1 MWLLHQF
8 AGFSSS
14 SSCRATRAV
23 FYVSYF
29 LGLMLEQR
37 RPTLT
42 NWLND
47 RLTISLHMHIY
58 TYVYVYSL
66 SSCLYLRILCIDD
79 LSNSCVLVL
88 SLSIYLCLF
97 FCILFFVLRD
107 ELKLHCL
114 TAKTV
119 VTQLPARSVCPTES
133 EWIFKLNFKKENIVK
148 KIRGCGEK
156 STRCVSTVT
165 LSRLKV
171 RSFPRRL
178 FA

>member
-58 TYVYVYSL
+58 TYVHIYVYVYSL

-148 KIRGCGEK
+148 KYEAVGKRA
-156 STRCVSTVT
+156 RDVSAPSPYRV
-165 LSRLKV
+165 
-171 RSFPRRL
+171 
-178 FA
+178 